1 MKPDDLKRRFRGLQV
16 VLITP
21 MSEDFS
27 VDLKGLEDNVRTVLA
42 HGVDGLVVSGTYG
55 EFSTL
60 SADERTDM
68 FRVVASAADGVVP
81 VVACVA
87 HSATREVI
95 SLAER
100 AVRAGVD
107 GVLVAPPFLC
117 EANADQIV
125 GHFQCVASAVD
136 TGVLVYNDPDLGVYL
151 DVALLDR
158 IADEVPNVCGTKHGA
173 TDLRELY
180 RLVDGLGDRWTLVG
194 GSDTLAIASHA
205 VGFNG
210 ITSSRTGPFPELIPK
225 IWRCLEANDLDGAR
239 RLQAAWRGYRELSSK
254 FGEPATMKAAH
265 ELRGRPGGPVRPPLQ
280 PLGKDE
286 RGELAGVV
294 EQITAFIDTLEENP

>member
-1 MKPDDLKRRFRGLQV
+1 MKPDDLKRKFQGLQV

-21 MSEDFS
+21 MSDDLS

-60 SADERTDM
+60 SADERTEM
-68 FRVVASAADGVVP
+68 FRVVASAAGGAVP
-81 VVACVA
+81 VIGCVA
-87 HSATREVI
+87 HSSTREVI

-100 AVRAGVD
+100 AVGVGID

-117 EANADQIV
+117 EANADEIV
-125 GHFQCVASAVD
+125 GHFQSVASAVD
-136 TGVLVYNDPDLGVYL
+136 VGVLVYNDPDLGVYL
-151 DVALLDR
+151 DVPLLAR
-158 IADEVPNVCGTKHGA
+158 IADEVPSICGTKNGA

-180 RLVDGLGDRWTLVG
+180 RLVDNLGERWTLVG

-205 VGFNG
+205 IGFNG
-210 ITSSRTGPFPELIPK
+210 ITSSRTGTFPELIPK
-225 IWRCLEANDLDGAR
+225 IWRCLERNDIDGAR

-265 ELRGRPGGPVRPPLQ
+265 ELRGRPGGPVRPPLR
-280 PLGKDE
+280 PLGKDQC
-286 RGELAGVV
+286 RELAGVV
-294 EQITAFIDTLEENP
+294 AQITTFIDRLEEQA